1 MKYLILFIL
10 LVFITLITTK
20 YFKSLIK
27 ENFIIG
33 KKYNIKYNNGKK
45 EIELYNI
52 VSKAVSDKINGF
64 RFDGKSSYINIPDMN
79 KNKYTLTFLV
89 SFNNI
94 QKNQNLVYSK
104 YRLYIEN
111 STLYVSYNNEKFL
124 IEKKIKSN
132 EFIHIALIV
141 NNKDITLFL
150 DGVKTTKTFKNQF
163 KDNNIILG
171 KNNTDTKFFKGIIGE
186 IQLYSENLS
195 INELCDMYD
204 ACNLSDCAFI
214 SNGKTREECYKNC
227 MESEDTDCNRDSCVN
242 KCFNVET
249 STWKPPCEFKP
260 YGDDIFNCIDHCSKK
275 NSCNYSDCTDICKE
289 CKDSDICPW
298 AQVSEE
304 IEPNPYKSDL
314 LYDPKG
320 APLAPKIQVK
330 TYNGKVL
337 ISWNKSKRY
346 ILEPI
351 TTTTIANNNDNS
363 IPSTTKNNEPKKI
376 LVDDNTI
383 IAYVCIIYKT
393 LSKKEGIDM
402 SLVPYPNCKKCSY
415 VIDNLDEN
423 TYYSVGIRAYNKE
436 GLSRISNIISFIPK
450 FKMKPLNNSINPINN
465 GEDERPIIEYCDN
478 K

>member
-1 MKYLILFIL
+1 MKYLIIFIL
-10 LVFITLITTK
+10 LVFITIIITK
-20 YFKSLIK
+20 YFKTQIK

-33 KKYNIKYNNGKK
+33 KKYNIKYNSNKK

-64 RFDGKSSYINIPDMN
+64 RFDGKSSYINIPDMS
-79 KNKYTLTFLV
+79 KNKYTITFLV

-94 QKNQNLVYSK
+94 QRTQILVYSK

-111 STLYVSYNNEKFL
+111 SILYVSHNNEKFF
-124 IEKKIKSN
+124 IEKKIKPK

-150 DGVKTTKTFKNQF
+150 DGIQSTKTFKTKFNS
-163 KDNNIILG
+163 NNIILG

-186 IQLYSENLS
+186 IQLYTEILS

-204 ACNLSDCAFI
+204 SCNLSECGFI
-214 SNGKTREECYKNC
+214 PNGKTREECYRNC
-227 MESEDTDCNRDSCVN
+227 KDNDDPECNRDACVN

-249 STWKPPCEFKP
+249 STWKPPCEFTA

-275 NSCNYSDCTDICKE
+275 NSCNYSDCTDICKQ
-289 CKDSDICPW
+289 CKDLDNCPW
-298 AQVSEE
+298 AQPDDG
-304 IEPNPYKSDL
+304 IEPNPYKPDL

-337 ISWNKSKRY
+337 ISWNKAKRY
-346 ILEPI
+346 ILAPE
-351 TTTTIANNNDNS
+351 TTANS
-363 IPSTTKNNEPKKI
+363 ETRSTPTSTGRSEPKKI
-376 LVDDNTI
+376 LVDDDTI
-383 IAYVCIIYKT
+383 IAYVCILYKT
-393 LSKKEGIDM
+393 LNKKDGIDM

-423 TYYSVGIRAYNKE
+423 TYYSVGIRGYNKE
-436 GLSRISNIISFIPK
+436 GLSRISNLISFIPK
-450 FKMKPLNNSINPINN
+450 FKMKPLNNSENPINKSS
-465 GEDERPIIEYCDN
+465 DEEPIIEYCDN
-478 K
+478 E